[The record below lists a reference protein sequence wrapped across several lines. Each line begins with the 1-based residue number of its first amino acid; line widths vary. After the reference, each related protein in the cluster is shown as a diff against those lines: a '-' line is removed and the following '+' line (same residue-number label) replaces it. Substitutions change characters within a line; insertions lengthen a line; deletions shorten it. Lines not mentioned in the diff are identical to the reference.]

1 MREVVLGTQSG
12 DNIEVT
18 SGLEPGEEIVVNG
31 TFTVDAAAQLQ
42 GKKSMMNPSGGRSA
56 TGHEGHSGM
65 MGATSPAPMELSG
78 EFQKG
83 FQRAIPYY
91 LEMKDAFVAS
101 VPETVSEAAEKTLRE
116 FQTLAKSSHG
126 NAVDAHLS
134 GGMDML
140 RAIAGTDKLEQQ
152 RKYFVD
158 LNKHLIALAQN
169 MEGTATPLYVQLCPM
184 ANENQGA
191 QWLSTEKE
199 IRNPYYGDAMLT
211 CGSIV
216 DSIQ

>member
-1 MREVVLGTQSG
+1 
-12 DNIEVT
+12 
-18 SGLEPGEEIVVNG
+18 
-31 TFTVDAAAQLQ
+31 
-42 GKKSMMNPSGGRSA
+42 
-56 TGHEGHSGM
+56 
-65 MGATSPAPMELSG
+65 
-78 EFQKG
+78 
-83 FQRAIPYY
+83 
-91 LEMKDAFVAS
+91 
-101 VPETVSEAAEKTLRE
+101 
-116 FQTLAKSSHG
+116 
-126 NAVDAHLS
+126 
-134 GGMDML
+134 ML
-140 RAIAGTDKLEQQ
+140 RAIAATDNLEQQ